1 MPTASQ
7 VSTFDMGIT
16 SASTQSQFM
25 IERSH
30 KPNMTYINHV
40 SMNEQQ
46 QSGSVSCATS
56 DQKESR
62 ELSSTA
68 EWVDT
73 SGKTRSSSHSMDE
86 RLWKDVN
93 GLDTILDWSV
103 DNDVI
108 CHHQAQHGQNMT
120 RDTKPEF
127 IASCATD
134 LVCDISSLSSDARY
148 SHQEVDKDL
157 IPGKLS
163 TLDTQWAKSKWK
175 FARCFDKMLPRE
187 NPSEAEAVSFYTIL
201 LKVYEFTS
209 NTIND
214 CLLDY
219 YKKICLRCN
228 LSYNRANCGDMITQI
243 QDAVLK
249 SSTVYLDDYL
259 QMCLLFMKYPFTH
272 NFNWCRKAIWM
283 VEEEYSIKILIYPQ
297 NQNFVYSILVNTCLA
312 VMNNRLKRVM
322 L

>member
-1 MPTASQ
+1 
-7 VSTFDMGIT
+7 
-16 SASTQSQFM
+16 
-25 IERSH
+25 
-30 KPNMTYINHV
+30 
-40 SMNEQQ
+40 
-46 QSGSVSCATS
+46 
-56 DQKESR
+56 
-62 ELSSTA
+62 
-68 EWVDT
+68 
-73 SGKTRSSSHSMDE
+73 MDE

-108 CHHQAQHGQNMT
+108 CHHQIQHGQNMT

-163 TLDTQWAKSKWK
+163 LLDTQWAKSKWK

-187 NPSEAEAVSFYTIL
+187 NPSETEAVSFYTIL

-219 YKKICLRCN
+219 YKKLCLKYN
-228 LSYNRANCGDMITQI
+228 LSYTRANCGDMITQI
-243 QDAVLK
+243 QDAVMK
-249 SSTVYLDDYL
+249 SSAVYSDEYL
-259 QMCLLFMKYPFTH
+259 LMCLLFMKYPFTYD
-272 NFNWCRKAIWM
+272 FDWFQKAIRM
-283 VEEEYSIKILIYPQ
+283 IEDEYSIKVPIHPQ
-297 NQNFVYSILVNTCLA
+297 NQNFVYQVLDQTQLQVT
-312 VMNNRLKRVM
+312 NNRFKRVM
-322 L
+322 LQQVGKVWYDKKQQRTTTVFGKNAVV